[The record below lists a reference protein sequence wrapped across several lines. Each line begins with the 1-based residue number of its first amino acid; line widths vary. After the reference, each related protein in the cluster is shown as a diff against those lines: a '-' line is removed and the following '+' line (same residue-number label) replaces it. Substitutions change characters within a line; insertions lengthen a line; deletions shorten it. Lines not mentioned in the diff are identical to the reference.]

1 MLLLHMCGDV
11 AMNPGP
17 VMLGS
22 VNVRLIRNKG
32 PLLSDTIA
40 FHAFDLLCLTETH
53 IRTTDSDSFLR
64 SLTPDGF
71 SLIHRPRSTG
81 IGGGVGFFIRES
93 YKCCKVDTPNYS
105 SFENIVISISVS
117 GRTLL
122 LASIYHPPGPCS
134 SILLDEFMSFVC
146 FLSSVDC
153 NYFIS
158 SDFNIHVD
166 VPCTDSYKLE
176 SRLESCNLTQ
186 SVNNTTHLHGHILDL
201 ILSPSDQD
209 MCVHVDVCEFISDN
223 AVIKCAIDFPST
235 LANCQTRISYRRYH
249 RINMSNFRS
258 DLKDMPFVKCPANSV
273 SLLYDQYVHDLS
285 RILDRHAPLV
295 SSLKTKQPA
304 DWLSESY
311 RLAKSLRR
319 QFERAWGK
327 DKIIKVHTT
336 GVVFGVKSPGAIVL
350 LIGTRLSITGN
361 LSLTTAMIPRN
372 YGGSY
377 TKSYIDPTALLCPL
391 VNPQSHWLIVLLHF
405 SQIKS

>member
-1 MLLLHMCGDV
+1 MLLLLMCGDV
-11 AMNPGP
+11 AMNLGP

-22 VNVRLIRNKG
+22 VNVRSIQNKG
-32 PLLSDTIA
+32 PLISDTIA
-40 FHAFDLLCLTETH
+40 SHSFDFLSLTETH
-53 IRTTDSDSFLR
+53 IRTTDSDSFPR

-122 LASIYHPPGPCS
+122 LASISRPPGPCAS
-134 SILLDEFMSFVC
+134 MFLDEFMSFVC

-153 NYFIS
+153 NYFICG
-158 SDFNIHVD
+158 DFNLHVD

-176 SRLESCNLTQ
+176 SLLESCNLTQ

-209 MCVHVDVCEFISDN
+209 MCVHVDVCEFISDH

-258 DLKDMPFVKCPANSV
+258 DLRDMPFVKCPANSV

-285 RILDRHAPLV
+285 HILDRHAPLV
-295 SSLKTKQPA
+295 SSLKTKQHA

-311 RLAKSLRR
+311 CLAKSLRR
-319 QFERAWGK
+319 QFERAWRK
-327 DKIIKVHTT
+327 E
-336 GVVFGVKSPGAIVL
+336 KSQYNRS
-350 LIGTRLSITGN
+350 RL
-361 LSLTTAMIPRN
+361 
-372 YGGSY
+372 
-377 TKSYIDPTALLCPL
+377 
-391 VNPQSHWLIVLLHF
+391 QH
-405 SQIKS
+405 QIA